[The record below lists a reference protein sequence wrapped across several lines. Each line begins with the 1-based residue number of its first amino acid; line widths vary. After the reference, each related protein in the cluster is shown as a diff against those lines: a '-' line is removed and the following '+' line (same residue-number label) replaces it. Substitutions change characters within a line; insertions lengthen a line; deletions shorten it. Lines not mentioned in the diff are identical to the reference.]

1 MSHVCCHHEHHT
13 WRYTKD
19 AWQVRL
25 LCKPLIVVSERR
37 LNWVER
43 SRFVFGVRNQEG
55 TQYNEYTLSLL
66 GILHGLFGIVLWIED

>member
-1 MSHVCCHHEHHT
+1 MGTVCCSHEHHT

-25 LCKPLIVVSERR
+25 LRKPLIASTSLRR
-37 LNWVER
+37 VER
-43 SRFVFGVRNQEG
+43 SRFVWGVSSENWDEG
-55 TQYNEYTLSLL
+55 PFTLSLL